1 MRRIVQQHPTLA
13 ARSLPRFVV
22 AALVALLLAAS
33 AADAALTTGKCLG
46 QKRTAWI
53 TLRKCQ
59 GVEQVKLLNG
69 KPTDLAKCQTKFQD
83 ALAKITAKAAKA
95 GIACR
100 YLDNSDSTITDF
112 DTGLQWEKLTED
124 GSLLDKDITFTWGNL
139 SGCPFPGCPNGTAF
153 IELLGRFNNCV
164 LTAGASVGGFAGHC
178 DWRLPTLIELEAI
191 KDFKEGVCSGASG
204 ACIDPIF
211 GPTAAGFYWS
221 ATTNEIF
228 PTAAWIFPFVDQPL
242 SFDGKNTKLH
252 VRAVRADL

>member
-1 MRRIVQQHPTLA
+1 MTLIVQQHPPLA
-13 ARSLPRFVV
+13 ARSLPPFVV
-22 AALVALLLAAS
+22 AVLVALLLAAS

-53 TLRKCQ
+53 TRRKCQ

-100 YLDNSDSTITDF
+100 YLDNSDSTITDY

-211 GPTAAGFYWS
+211 GPTAANYYWS
-221 ATTNEIF
+221 ATTSATD
-228 PTAAWIFPFVDQPL
+228 PSYAWDVNFA
-242 SFDGKNTKLH
+242 DGGVYNGFRKGGNA
-252 VRAVRADL
+252 VRAVRAGL